1 VPDPSAVTVLCLY
14 HYDPLDRLGQVTP
27 YENTGTLRFYK
38 KDRLATES
46 QGTGHISVVQ
56 HGDCLLALLLHENQK
71 INSRLLITDEQRSL
85 LNSLDAGSL
94 QPLAFA
100 PYGYLPPER
109 SRTNL
114 LGFKGERPD
123 PVTGHYLLG
132 NGYRAYNPVLMRF
145 NSPDNWSPFGWGGI
159 NAYAAFDGDPVN
171 KNDPSGHISFSM
183 MGKLMSALMKW
194 KRKALL
200 KLERMPDIPLTNVL
214 GYLKGNDIKSLA
226 MTSSKM
232 YRNVNNSRLP
242 MKKILGNT
250 EPGTVDQAQRLSD
263 ISFGKKQG
271 YLPAQVIGDRRY
283 AAIAKGQELPDG
295 ELRDFRI
302 HLERIRKEASRTRRK
317 KKYGEDAASD
327 TSVDSD

>member
-1 VPDPSAVTVLCLY
+1 LCLY
-14 HYDPLDRLGQVTP
+14 HYDPLDRLGQVTL

-56 HGDCLLALLLHENQK
+56 HGDRLLALLQREDQK

-100 PYGYLPPER
+100 PYGFLPPER

-145 NSPDNWSPFGWGGI
+145 NSPDSWSPFGRGGI

-171 KNDPSGHISFSM
+171 KNDPGGHFSFYM
-183 MGKLMSALMKW
+183 IVKLTSALKKW
-194 KRKALL
+194 RSRALF
-200 KLERMPDIPLTNVL
+200 KLERMPDVPLRNVL
-214 GYLKGNDIKSLA
+214 GYLKGNDVKSLA

-232 YRNVNNSRLP
+232 HRNVKNSRLP
-242 MKKILGNT
+242 IGKILGST

-271 YLPAQVIGDRRY
+271 YLPAQVIGDRHY
-283 AAIAKGQELPDG
+283 AAIAKGQELPDP
-295 ELRDFRI
+295 EIRDFSI
-302 HLERIRKEASRTRRK
+302 HRERIRKETSRARRK
-317 KKYGEDAASD
+317 EIYGEDAASD

>member
-1 VPDPSAVTVLCLY
+1 MPDPSAATVLCLY

-27 YENTGTLRFYK
+27 YENTGALRFYR
-38 KDRLATES
+38 KDRLVTES
-46 QGTGHISVVQ
+46 QGTRHISVVQ
-56 HGDCLLALLLHENQK
+56 DGDRLLALLLHEDQK
-71 INSRLLITDEQRSL
+71 ISPRLLITDEQRSL
-85 LNSLDAGSL
+85 LNSLGAGSL
-94 QPLAFA
+94 QPPAFA
-100 PYGYLPPER
+100 PYGYLPAER
-109 SRTNL
+109 SRANL

-123 PVTGHYLLG
+123 FVTGHYLLG

-145 NSPDNWSPFGWGGI
+145 NSPDSWSPFGKGGI

-171 KNDPSGHISFSM
+171 KNDPGGHFSFFM
-183 MGKLMSALMKW
+183 IVKLTSALKKW
-194 KRKALL
+194 KNRALF
-200 KLERMPDIPLTNVL
+200 KLERMPDIPLKNVL
-214 GYLKGNDIKSLA
+214 GYLNGNDVKSLA

-232 YRNVNNSRLP
+232 YRNIKNSRLP
-242 MKKILGNT
+242 MKKVVGNT

-302 HLERIRKEASRTRRK
+302 HRERIRKEASRTRRK
-317 KKYGEDAASD
+317 EIYGEDAASD